1 MTQNSAPWVR
11 GRGMR
16 RLLAQENNVSD
27 LIQFLSDRDS
37 SPWEDLI
44 GFAPVEVEREVRSA
58 NNADLLLT
66 AGERQAVVEVKVGH
80 LMDPKQQE
88 KYEALKTEPDLYLA
102 AMEFD
107 KGRLAADSKRWSFLS
122 LSDLVSRWTD
132 SGDDL
137 ARLLAEE
144 AARILRE
151 WDEKIF
157 GVFETRDS
165 GHRLPLNVLDQK
177 FLARV
182 VTRRIAEDVKGRRRL
197 AWAGVT
203 SGGGLPLV
211 QAWTPIRDE
220 GKDRT
225 FMAEVRW
232 WETKP
237 GGELRFG
244 VDFDPRPD
252 GEEDEE
258 VRRAAYDLARS
269 MESDIQFSALKE
281 HLTGV
286 TPSLAALLRRDT
298 PSRPPAKGDWEKV
311 IVHGFKGTVA
321 PNGKK
326 NTRRQTTPDFFGD
339 GALRFQAIAEIDFNQ
354 AAALDLVDLIDSTL
368 SYLSARQPES

>member
-1 MTQNSAPWVR
+1 M
-11 GRGMR
+11 G
-16 RLLAQENNVSD
+16 RLLAHENNMSD

-37 SPWEDLI
+37 SPWADLV
-44 GFAPVEVEREVRSA
+44 GFVPDEIEREVKRA
-58 NNADLLLT
+58 NTADLLLT

-88 KYEALKTEPDLYLA
+88 KYETLKSKPDLYFA
-102 AMEFD
+102 ALEFD
-107 KGRLAADSKRWSFLS
+107 RGRLATDSERWSFLS
-122 LSDLVSRWTD
+122 LIDLVSRWTD
-132 SGDDL
+132 RGDDL
-137 ARLLAEE
+137 ARLVAEE
-144 AARILRE
+144 AAQILRE

-157 GVFETRDS
+157 GVFASRNS
-165 GHRLPLNVLDQK
+165 GHQLPLNVLDQK

-182 VTRRIAEDVKGRRRL
+182 VTRRIAEDLKARGRL

-211 QAWTPIRDE
+211 QAWTPVRDE
-220 GKDRT
+220 GNDRT

-269 MESDIQFSALKE
+269 MESVIQFSTLKE
-281 HLTGV
+281 HLTKV
-286 TPSLAALLRRDT
+286 ATSLAELLHRDT
-298 PSRPPAKGDWEKV
+298 PSRPPAKGDWERV
-311 IVHGFKGTVA
+311 MVHGFKGTPL

-326 NTRRQTTPDFFGD
+326 HTRKQTTPDFFGD
-339 GALRFQAIAEIDFNQ
+339 GALRFQAITEIDFDQ